1 MNFTKH
7 IIKNI
12 FGEVPMSDIIKFNA
26 DRDIVTEQNNEIVR
40 ECRDLA
46 EMTEEMLLD
55 ARKEIAKTKTLSVPI
70 AELAL
75 LGTGVASLIPALRT
89 ITQTTTFNTQGLYQL
104 ANAGVGDTLK
114 IAKNG
119 NFWGAFKTADGASK
133 FAQLQAAE
141 PLSTTSSAV
150 MPIDPATMMMAVALF
165 VIEQQLKDI
174 KKMQKQILVFLE
186 IEKESEIEADVEILS
201 KMITTYKYNWN
212 NEHFVASNHKM
223 VLDIQRT
230 ARKNMLSYKKK
241 VAELLDS
248 KKMIVAQAKVKSTL
262 NDLQKKFKYY
272 RLSLYTFSMASLVEI
287 MLSGSFKEAYISDVK
302 TEIKKFSL
310 EYRDLFTECSM
321 YLEKMTSGSV
331 EANVMKGIG
340 VASKAVGKF
349 IGSIPVVKEGQVDE
363 FLQDGGAHLKENAQD
378 MQKNILEAFA
388 VLHNPGTG
396 VFMDKMEDMIQIYNH
411 TDRIYFDDKKIYL
424 IAG

>member
-1 MNFTKH
+1 
-7 IIKNI
+7 
-12 FGEVPMSDIIKFNA
+12 MSDIIKFNS
-26 DRDIVTEQNNEIVR
+26 DREIVTEQNGEIVR
-40 ECRDLA
+40 ECNDLA

-55 ARKEIAKTKTLSVPI
+55 ARKEIANTKTLSAPI

-75 LGTGVASLIPALRT
+75 LGTGVASLIPALRKV
-89 ITQTTTFNTQGLYQL
+89 TQTTTFNTQGLYQL

-119 NFWGAFKTADGASK
+119 NFWGAFKTADGSSK

-141 PLSTTSSAV
+141 PLSTTSTAV
-150 MPIDPATMMMAVALF
+150 MPIDPAIMMMAVALF
-165 VIEQQLKDI
+165 AIEQQLKGI
-174 KKMQKQILVFLE
+174 EEKQKQILSFLE
-186 IEKESEIEADVEILS
+186 IEKESETEADVEILS
-201 KMITTYKYNWN
+201 KMITTYKHNWN
-212 NEHFVASNHKM
+212 NEHFIASNHKM

-248 KKMIVAQAKVKSTL
+248 KKMIVAQAKVKSIL
-262 NDLQKKFKYY
+262 SDLQKEFKYY
-272 RLSLYTFSMASLVEI
+272 RLSLYTFSMASLIEI
-287 MLSGSFKEAYISDVK
+287 MLSGNFKEAYISDIK
-302 TEIKKFSL
+302 TEIKKISL

-321 YLEKMTSGSV
+321 YLEKMASGSV

-378 MQKNILEAFA
+378 MQKNILESFA
-388 VLHNPGTG
+388 TLHNPGTG
-396 VFMDKMEDMIQIYNH
+396 VFI
-411 TDRIYFDDKKIYL
+411 
-424 IAG
+424 

>member
-1 MNFTKH
+1 
-7 IIKNI
+7 
-12 FGEVPMSDIIKFNA
+12 MSDIIKFNS
-26 DRDIVTEQNNEIVR
+26 DREIVTEQNGEIVR
-40 ECRDLA
+40 ECNDLA

-55 ARKEIAKTKTLSVPI
+55 ARKEIANTKTLSAPI

-75 LGTGVASLIPALRT
+75 LGTGVASLIPALRKV
-89 ITQTTTFNTQGLYQL
+89 TQTTTFNTQGLYQL

-119 NFWGAFKTADGASK
+119 NFWGAFKTADGSSK

-141 PLSTTSSAV
+141 PLSTTSTAV
-150 MPIDPATMMMAVALF
+150 MPIDPAIMMMAVALF
-165 VIEQQLKDI
+165 AIEQQLKGI
-174 KKMQKQILVFLE
+174 EEKQKQILSSLE
-186 IEKESEIEADVEILS
+186 IEKESETEADVEILS
-201 KMITTYKYNWN
+201 KMITTYKHNWN
-212 NEHFVASNHKM
+212 NEHFIASNHKM

-248 KKMIVAQAKVKSTL
+248 KKMIVAQAKVKLILS
-262 NDLQKKFKYY
+262 DLQKKFKYY
-272 RLSLYTFSMASLVEI
+272 RLSLYTFSMASLIEI
-287 MLSGSFKEAYISDVK
+287 MLSGNFKEAYISDIK
-302 TEIKKFSL
+302 TEIKKISL

-321 YLEKMTSGSV
+321 YLEKMASGSV

-378 MQKNILEAFA
+378 MQKNILESFA
-388 VLHNPGTG
+388 TLHNPGTG
-396 VFMDKMEDMIQIYNH
+396 VFIIKMEDMIQIYNH
-411 TDRIYFDDKKIYL
+411 TDRICFDDKKIYL

>member
-1 MNFTKH
+1 M
-7 IIKNI
+7 I
-12 FGEVPMSDIIKFNA
+12 DIIKFNS
-26 DRDIVTEQNNEIVR
+26 DREIVTEQNGEIVR
-40 ECRDLA
+40 ECNDLA

-55 ARKEIAKTKTLSVPI
+55 ARKEIANTKTLSAPI

-75 LGTGVASLIPALRT
+75 LGTGVASLIPALRKV
-89 ITQTTTFNTQGLYQL
+89 TQTTTFNTQGLYQL

-119 NFWGAFKTADGASK
+119 NFWGAFKTADGSSK

-141 PLSTTSSAV
+141 PLSTTSTAV
-150 MPIDPATMMMAVALF
+150 MPIDPAIMMMAVALF
-165 VIEQQLKDI
+165 AIEQQLKGI
-174 KKMQKQILVFLE
+174 EEKQKQILSFLE
-186 IEKESEIEADVEILS
+186 IEKESETEADVEILS
-201 KMITTYKYNWN
+201 KMITTYKHNWN
-212 NEHFVASNHKM
+212 NEHFIASNHKM

-248 KKMIVAQAKVKSTL
+248 KKMIVAQAKVKSIL
-262 NDLQKKFKYY
+262 SDLQKKFKYY
-272 RLSLYTFSMASLVEI
+272 RLSLYTFSMASLIEI
-287 MLSGSFKEAYISDVK
+287 MLSGNFKEAYISDIK
-302 TEIKKFSL
+302 TEIKKISL
-310 EYRDLFTECSM
+310 EYRDLFTKCSM
-321 YLEKMTSGSV
+321 YLEKMASGSV

-378 MQKNILEAFA
+378 MQKNILESFA
-388 VLHNPGTG
+388 TLHNPGTG
-396 VFMDKMEDMIQIYNH
+396 VFMEKMEDMIQIYNH
-411 TDRIYFDDKKIYL
+411 TDRICFDDKKIYL

>member
-1 MNFTKH
+1 
-7 IIKNI
+7 
-12 FGEVPMSDIIKFNA
+12 MSDIIKFNS
-26 DRDIVTEQNNEIVR
+26 DREIVTEQNGEIVR
-40 ECRDLA
+40 ECNDLA

-55 ARKEIAKTKTLSVPI
+55 ARKEIANTKTLSVPI

-75 LGTGVASLIPALRT
+75 LGTGVASLIPALRKV
-89 ITQTTTFNTQGLYQL
+89 TQTTTFNTQGLYQL

-119 NFWGAFKTADGASK
+119 NFWGAFKTADGSSK

-141 PLSTTSSAV
+141 PLSTTSTAV

-165 VIEQQLKDI
+165 AIEQQLKGI
-174 KKMQKQILVFLE
+174 EEKQKQILSFLE
-186 IEKESEIEADVEILS
+186 IEKESETEADVEILS
-201 KMITTYKYNWN
+201 KMITTYKHNWN
-212 NEHFVASNHKM
+212 NEHFIASNHKM

-262 NDLQKKFKYY
+262 SDLQKKFKYY
-272 RLSLYTFSMASLVEI
+272 RLSLYTFSMASLIEI
-287 MLSGSFKEAYISDVK
+287 MLSGNFKEAYISEIK

-310 EYRDLFTECSM
+310 EYRDLFTECFM
-321 YLEKMTSGSV
+321 YLEKMASVSV

-340 VASKAVGKF
+340 IASKAVGKF
-349 IGSIPVVKEGQVDE
+349 IGSIPVVKEKQVDE

-378 MQKNILEAFA
+378 MQKNILESLAT
-388 VLHNPGTG
+388 LHNPGTG
-396 VFMDKMEDMIQIYNH
+396 VFMDKMEDMIRIYNH
-411 TDRIYFDDKKIYL
+411 TDRICFDDKKIYL

>member
-1 MNFTKH
+1 
-7 IIKNI
+7 
-12 FGEVPMSDIIKFNA
+12 MSDIIKFNS
-26 DRDIVTEQNNEIVR
+26 DREIVTEQNVEIVR
-40 ECRDLA
+40 ECNDLA

-55 ARKEIAKTKTLSVPI
+55 ARKEIANTKTLSVPI

-75 LGTGVASLIPALRT
+75 LGTGVASLIPALRKV
-89 ITQTTTFNTQGLYQL
+89 TQTTTFNTQGLYQL

-119 NFWGAFKTADGASK
+119 NFWGAFKTADGSSK

-141 PLSTTSSAV
+141 PLSTTSTAV
-150 MPIDPATMMMAVALF
+150 IPIDPATMMMAVALF
-165 VIEQQLKDI
+165 AIEQQLKGI
-174 KKMQKQILVFLE
+174 EEKQKQILSFLE
-186 IEKESEIEADVEILS
+186 IEKESETEADVEILL
-201 KMITTYKYNWN
+201 KMITTYKHNWN
-212 NEHFVASNHKM
+212 NEHFIASNHKM

-248 KKMIVAQAKVKSTL
+248 KKLIVAQAKVKSTL
-262 NDLQKKFKYY
+262 SDLQKKFKYY
-272 RLSLYTFSMASLVEI
+272 RLSLYTFSMASVVEI
-287 MLSGSFKEAYISDVK
+287 MLSGNFKEAYIADVK

-321 YLEKMTSGSV
+321 YLEKMASGSV

-378 MQKNILEAFA
+378 MQKNILESFA
-388 VLHNPGTG
+388 TLHNPGTG
-396 VFMDKMEDMIQIYNH
+396 VFMEKMEDMIQIYNH
-411 TDRIYFDDKKIYL
+411 TDRICFDDKNIYL

>member
-1 MNFTKH
+1 MK
-7 IIKNI
+7 IIPGGALMSNI
-12 FGEVPMSDIIKFNA
+12 VKFNENNK
-26 DRDIVTEQNNEIVR
+26 VVSEQENEITR
-40 ECRDLA
+40 NCSDLA
-46 EMTEEMLLD
+46 EITEDMLVD
-55 ARKEIAKTKTLSVPI
+55 VRREISSAKTLSMPI

-75 LGTGVASLIPALRT
+75 LGAGVSSLIPALRT
-89 ITQTTTFNTQGLYQL
+89 VTQTTTFNTQGLYQL
-104 ANAGVGDTLK
+104 ANAGVGDVLK
-114 IAKNG
+114 VAKNG

-133 FAQLQAAE
+133 FAQLQAAG
-141 PLSTTSSAV
+141 PLSATNTAV

-165 VIEQQLKDI
+165 AIEQQLKGI
-174 KKMQKQILVFLE
+174 EEMQKQILSFLE

-201 KMITTYKYNWN
+201 KIITTYKNNWN

-248 KKMIVAQAKVKSTL
+248 KKLIVAQSKVKSTL

-272 RLSLYTFSMASLVEI
+272 RLSLYTFSMASLIEI
-287 MLSGSFKEAYISDVK
+287 MLSGNFKEEYISDVK
-302 TEIKKFSL
+302 AEIKKFSL

-321 YLEKMTSGSV
+321 YLEKMTSVSV

-349 IGSIPVVKEGQVDE
+349 IGSIPVVKKGQVDE
-363 FLQDGGAHLKENAQD
+363 FLQDSGAHLKENALD
-378 MQKNILEAFA
+378 MQKNVIETFA
-388 VLHNPGTG
+388 ELHNPGTG
-396 VFMDKMEDMIQIYNH
+396 VFMDKMDDMIQIYNH
-411 TDRIYFDDKKIYL
+411 TDRICFDDKKIYL
-424 IAG
+424 LPNSIAV

>member
-1 MNFTKH
+1 
-7 IIKNI
+7 
-12 FGEVPMSDIIKFNA
+12 MSDIIKFNS
-26 DRDIVTEQNNEIVR
+26 DREIVTEQNGEIVR
-40 ECRDLA
+40 ECNDLA

-55 ARKEIAKTKTLSVPI
+55 ARKEIANTKTLSAPI

-75 LGTGVASLIPALRT
+75 LGTGVASLIPALRKV
-89 ITQTTTFNTQGLYQL
+89 TQTTTFNTQGLYQL

-119 NFWGAFKTADGASK
+119 NFWGAFKTADGSSK

-141 PLSTTSSAV
+141 PLSTTSTAV
-150 MPIDPATMMMAVALF
+150 MPIDPAIMMMAVALF
-165 VIEQQLKDI
+165 AIEQQLKGI
-174 KKMQKQILVFLE
+174 EEKQKQILSFLE
-186 IEKESEIEADVEILS
+186 IEKESETEADVEILS
-201 KMITTYKYNWN
+201 KMITTYKHNWN
-212 NEHFVASNHKM
+212 NEHFIASNHKM

-248 KKMIVAQAKVKSTL
+248 KKMIVAQAKVKSIL
-262 NDLQKKFKYY
+262 SDLQKKFKYY
-272 RLSLYTFSMASLVEI
+272 RLSLYTFSMASLIEI
-287 MLSGSFKEAYISDVK
+287 MLSGNFKEAYISDIK
-302 TEIKKFSL
+302 TEIKKISL

-321 YLEKMTSGSV
+321 YLEKMASGSV

-378 MQKNILEAFA
+378 MQKNILESFA
-388 VLHNPGTG
+388 TLHNPGTG
-396 VFMDKMEDMIQIYNH
+396 VFMEKMEDMIQIYNH
-411 TDRIYFDDKKIYL
+411 ILR
-424 IAG
+424 

>member
-1 MNFTKH
+1 
-7 IIKNI
+7 
-12 FGEVPMSDIIKFNA
+12 MSDIIKFNS
-26 DRDIVTEQNNEIVR
+26 DREIVTEQNGEIVR
-40 ECRDLA
+40 ECNDLA

-55 ARKEIAKTKTLSVPI
+55 ARKEIANTKTLSAPI

-75 LGTGVASLIPALRT
+75 LGTGVASLIPALRKV
-89 ITQTTTFNTQGLYQL
+89 TQTTTFNTQGLYQL

-119 NFWGAFKTADGASK
+119 NFWGAFKTADGSSK

-141 PLSTTSSAV
+141 PLSTTSTAV
-150 MPIDPATMMMAVALF
+150 MPIDPAIMMMAVALF
-165 VIEQQLKDI
+165 AIAQQLKGI
-174 KKMQKQILVFLE
+174 EEKQKQILSFLE
-186 IEKESEIEADVEILS
+186 IEKESETEADVEILS
-201 KMITTYKYNWN
+201 KMITTYKHNWN
-212 NEHFVASNHKM
+212 NEHFIASNHKM

-248 KKMIVAQAKVKSTL
+248 KKMIVAQAKVKSIL
-262 NDLQKKFKYY
+262 SDLQKKFKYY
-272 RLSLYTFSMASLVEI
+272 RLSLYTFSMASLIEI
-287 MLSGSFKEAYISDVK
+287 MLSGNFKEAYISDIK
-302 TEIKKFSL
+302 TEIKKISL

-321 YLEKMTSGSV
+321 YLEKMASGSV

-378 MQKNILEAFA
+378 MQKNILESFA
-388 VLHNPGTG
+388 TLHNPGTG
-396 VFMDKMEDMIQIYNH
+396 VFI
-411 TDRIYFDDKKIYL
+411 
-424 IAG
+424 

>member
-1 MNFTKH
+1 M
-7 IIKNI
+7 KNI
-12 FGEVPMSDIIKFNA
+12 GGGEMYMSNIIKFND
-26 DRDIVTEQNNEIVR
+26 DRDIVTEQNGEIVR
-40 ECRDLA
+40 ECNDLA

-55 ARKEIAKTKTLSVPI
+55 ARKEIANTKTLSVPI

-75 LGTGVASLIPALRT
+75 LGTGVASLIPALRKV
-89 ITQTTTFNTQGLYQL
+89 TQTTTFNTQGLYQL

-119 NFWGAFKTADGASK
+119 NFWGAFKTADGSSK

-141 PLSTTSSAV
+141 PLSTTSTAV

-165 VIEQQLKDI
+165 AIEQQLKGI
-174 KKMQKQILVFLE
+174 EEKQKQILSFLE
-186 IEKESEIEADVEILS
+186 IEKESETEADVEILS
-201 KMITTYKYNWN
+201 KMITTYKHNWN
-212 NEHFVASNHKM
+212 NEHFIASNHKM

-262 NDLQKKFKYY
+262 SDLQKKFKYY
-272 RLSLYTFSMASLVEI
+272 RLSLYTFSMASLIEI
-287 MLSGSFKEAYISDVK
+287 MLSGNFKEAYISDIK

-321 YLEKMTSGSV
+321 YLEKMASGSV

-378 MQKNILEAFA
+378 MQKNILESFA
-388 VLHNPGTG
+388 TLHNPGTG
-396 VFMDKMEDMIQIYNH
+396 VFMEKMEDMIQIYNH
-411 TDRIYFDDKKIYL
+411 TDKICFDDKKIYL

>member
-1 MNFTKH
+1 
-7 IIKNI
+7 
-12 FGEVPMSDIIKFNA
+12 MSDIIKFNS
-26 DRDIVTEQNNEIVR
+26 DREIVTEQNGEIVR
-40 ECRDLA
+40 ECNDLA

-55 ARKEIAKTKTLSVPI
+55 ARKEIANTKTLSVPI

-75 LGTGVASLIPALRT
+75 LGTGVASLIPALRKV
-89 ITQTTTFNTQGLYQL
+89 TQTTTFNTQGLYQL

-119 NFWGAFKTADGASK
+119 NFWGAFKTADGSSK

-141 PLSTTSSAV
+141 PLSTTSTAV

-165 VIEQQLKDI
+165 AIEQQLKGI
-174 KKMQKQILVFLE
+174 EEKQKQILSFLE
-186 IEKESEIEADVEILS
+186 IEKESETEADVEILS
-201 KMITTYKYNWN
+201 KMITTYKHNWN
-212 NEHFVASNHKM
+212 NEHFIASNHKM

-262 NDLQKKFKYY
+262 SDLQKKFKYY
-272 RLSLYTFSMASLVEI
+272 RLSLYTFSMASLIEI
-287 MLSGSFKEAYISDVK
+287 MLSGNFKEAYISEIK

-321 YLEKMTSGSV
+321 YLEKMASGSV

-378 MQKNILEAFA
+378 MQKNILESFA
-388 VLHNPGTG
+388 TLHNPGTG
-396 VFMDKMEDMIQIYNH
+396 VFMEKMEDMIQIYDH
-411 TDRIYFDDKKIYL
+411 TDRICFDDKNIYL

>member
-1 MNFTKH
+1 MS
-7 IIKNI
+7 NI
-12 FGEVPMSDIIKFNA
+12 VKFNENTN
-26 DRDIVTEQNNEIVR
+26 VVPEQENEITR
-40 ECRDLA
+40 NCSDLA
-46 EMTEEMLLD
+46 EITEDMLVD
-55 ARKEIAKTKTLSVPI
+55 VRREISSAKTLSMPI

-75 LGTGVASLIPALRT
+75 LGAGVSSLIPALRT
-89 ITQTTTFNTQGLYQL
+89 VTQTTTFNTQGLYQL
-104 ANAGVGDTLK
+104 SNAGVGDVLK
-114 IAKNG
+114 VAKNG

-133 FAQLQAAE
+133 FAQLQAAG
-141 PLSTTSSAV
+141 PLSATNTAV

-165 VIEQQLKDI
+165 AIEQQLKGI
-174 KKMQKQILVFLE
+174 EEMQKQILSFLE

-201 KMITTYKYNWN
+201 KIITTYKNNWN

-248 KKMIVAQAKVKSTL
+248 KKVIVAQSKVKSTL

-272 RLSLYTFSMASLVEI
+272 RLSLYTFSMASLIEI
-287 MLSGSFKEAYISDVK
+287 MLSGNFKEEYISDVK
-302 TEIKKFSL
+302 AEIKKFSL

-321 YLEKMTSGSV
+321 YLEKMTSVSV

-363 FLQDGGAHLKENAQD
+363 FLQDSGAHLKENALD
-378 MQKNILEAFA
+378 MQKNVIEAFA
-388 VLHNPGTG
+388 ELHNPGTG
-396 VFMDKMEDMIQIYNH
+396 VFMDKMDDMIQIYNH
-411 TDRIYFDDKKIYL
+411 TDRICFDDKKIYL
-424 IAG
+424 LPNSIAV

>member
-1 MNFTKH
+1 MGN
-7 IIKNI
+7 IIKIN
-12 FGEVPMSDIIKFNA
+12 N
-26 DRDIVTEQNNEIVR
+26 DRKLVAEQNGEIVR
-40 ECRDLA
+40 GCHDLA

-55 ARKEIAKTKTLSVPI
+55 ARTEIASTKTLSVPI

-89 ITQTTTFNTQGLYQL
+89 VTQTTTFNTQGLYQL
-104 ANAGVGDTLK
+104 ANAGVGDALK

-119 NFWGAFKTADGASK
+119 NFWGAFKTAEGKSK
-133 FAQLQAAE
+133 FAQLKAAE
-141 PLSTTSSAV
+141 PLSTTSTAV

-165 VIEQQLKDI
+165 AIEQQLRGIEEK
-174 KKMQKQILVFLE
+174 QKQILSFLE

-201 KMITTYKYNWN
+201 KIITTYKHNWN
-212 NEHFVASNHKM
+212 NEHFVVSNHKM
-223 VLDIQRT
+223 VLDLQRT
-230 ARKNMLSYKKK
+230 ARKNMISYKRK

-272 RLSLYTFSMASLVEI
+272 RLSLYTFSMASLIEI
-287 MLSGSFKEAYISDVK
+287 MLSGNFKEAYISDVK
-302 TEIKKFSL
+302 TEIKNFSL

-321 YLEKMTSGSV
+321 YLEKMTLGSV

-363 FLQDGGAHLKENAQD
+363 FLQDGGAHLKENAQV
-378 MQKNILEAFA
+378 MQKNILESFA
-388 VLHNPGTG
+388 TLHNPGTG
-396 VFMDKMEDMIQIYNH
+396 VFIDKMQDMIQIYNH
-411 TDRIYFDDKKIYL
+411 TDRICFDDKKIYL

>member
-1 MNFTKH
+1 
-7 IIKNI
+7 
-12 FGEVPMSDIIKFNA
+12 MSDIIKFNA
-26 DRDIVTEQNNEIVR
+26 DSDIVTEQNNEIVR

-212 NEHFVASNHKM
+212 NERFIASNHKM

-287 MLSGSFKEAYISDVK
+287 MLSGNFKETYISDVK

-363 FLQDGGAHLKENAQD
+363 FLQDGGAHLKENVQD

-411 TDRIYFDDKKIYL
+411 TDRICFDDKKIYL

>member
-1 MNFTKH
+1 
-7 IIKNI
+7 
-12 FGEVPMSDIIKFNA
+12 MSDIIKFNS
-26 DRDIVTEQNNEIVR
+26 DREIVTEQNGEIVR
-40 ECRDLA
+40 ECNDLA

-55 ARKEIAKTKTLSVPI
+55 ARKEIANTKTLSVPI

-75 LGTGVASLIPALRT
+75 LGTGVASLIPALRKV
-89 ITQTTTFNTQGLYQL
+89 TQTTTFNTQGLYQL

-119 NFWGAFKTADGASK
+119 NFWGAFKTADGSSK

-141 PLSTTSSAV
+141 PLSTTSTAV

-165 VIEQQLKDI
+165 AIEQQLKGI
-174 KKMQKQILVFLE
+174 EEKQKQILSFLE
-186 IEKESEIEADVEILS
+186 IEKESETEADVEILS
-201 KMITTYKYNWN
+201 KMITTYKHNWN
-212 NEHFVASNHKM
+212 NEHFIASNHKM

-248 KKMIVAQAKVKSTL
+248 KKLIVAQAKVKSTL
-262 NDLQKKFKYY
+262 SDLQKKFKYY
-272 RLSLYTFSMASLVEI
+272 RLSLYTFSMASVVEI
-287 MLSGSFKEAYISDVK
+287 MLSGNFKEVYIADVK

-321 YLEKMTSGSV
+321 YLEKMASGSV

-378 MQKNILEAFA
+378 MQKNILESFA
-388 VLHNPGTG
+388 TLHNPGTG
-396 VFMDKMEDMIQIYNH
+396 VFMEKMEDMIQIYNH
-411 TDRIYFDDKKIYL
+411 TDRICFDDKNIYL

>member
-1 MNFTKH
+1 
-7 IIKNI
+7 
-12 FGEVPMSDIIKFNA
+12 MSDIIKFNS
-26 DRDIVTEQNNEIVR
+26 DREIVTEQNGEIVR
-40 ECRDLA
+40 ECNDLA

-55 ARKEIAKTKTLSVPI
+55 ARKEIANTKTLSVPI

-75 LGTGVASLIPALRT
+75 LGTGVASLIPALRKV
-89 ITQTTTFNTQGLYQL
+89 TQTTTFNTQGLYQL

-119 NFWGAFKTADGASK
+119 NFWGAFKTADGSSK

-141 PLSTTSSAV
+141 PLSTTSTAV

-165 VIEQQLKDI
+165 AIEQQVKGI
-174 KKMQKQILVFLE
+174 EEKQKQILSFLE
-186 IEKESEIEADVEILS
+186 IEKESETEADVEILS
-201 KMITTYKYNWN
+201 KMITTYKHNWN
-212 NEHFVASNHKM
+212 NEHFIASNHKM

-262 NDLQKKFKYY
+262 SDLQKKFKYY
-272 RLSLYTFSMASLVEI
+272 RLSLYTFSMASLIEI
-287 MLSGSFKEAYISDVK
+287 MLSGNFKEAYISEIK

-321 YLEKMTSGSV
+321 YLEKMASVSV

-340 VASKAVGKF
+340 IASKAVGKF
-349 IGSIPVVKEGQVDE
+349 IGSIPVVKEKQVDE

-378 MQKNILEAFA
+378 MQKNILESLAT
-388 VLHNPGTG
+388 LHNPGTG

-411 TDRIYFDDKKIYL
+411 TDKICFDDKKIYL

>member
-1 MNFTKH
+1 
-7 IIKNI
+7 
-12 FGEVPMSDIIKFNA
+12 MSDIIKFNS
-26 DRDIVTEQNNEIVR
+26 DREIVTEQNGEIVR
-40 ECRDLA
+40 ECNDLA

-55 ARKEIAKTKTLSVPI
+55 ARKEIANTKTLSVPI

-75 LGTGVASLIPALRT
+75 LGTGVASLIPALRKV
-89 ITQTTTFNTQGLYQL
+89 TQTTTFNTQGLYQL

-119 NFWGAFKTADGASK
+119 NFWGAFKTADGSSK

-141 PLSTTSSAV
+141 PLSTTSTAV

-165 VIEQQLKDI
+165 AIEQQLKGI
-174 KKMQKQILVFLE
+174 EEKQKQILSFLE
-186 IEKESEIEADVEILS
+186 IEKESETEADVEILS
-201 KMITTYKYNWN
+201 KMITTYKHNWN
-212 NEHFVASNHKM
+212 NEHFIASNHKM

-262 NDLQKKFKYY
+262 SDLQKKFKYY
-272 RLSLYTFSMASLVEI
+272 RLSLYTFSMASLIEI
-287 MLSGSFKEAYISDVK
+287 MLSGNFKEAYISEIK

-321 YLEKMTSGSV
+321 YLEKMASVSV

-340 VASKAVGKF
+340 IASKAVGKF
-349 IGSIPVVKEGQVDE
+349 IGSIPVVKEKQVDE

-378 MQKNILEAFA
+378 MQKNILESLAT
-388 VLHNPGTG
+388 LHNPGTG

-411 TDRIYFDDKKIYL
+411 TDKICFDDKKIYL

>member
-1 MNFTKH
+1 
-7 IIKNI
+7 
-12 FGEVPMSDIIKFNA
+12 MSDIIKFNS
-26 DRDIVTEQNNEIVR
+26 DREIVTEQNVEIVR
-40 ECRDLA
+40 ECNDLA

-55 ARKEIAKTKTLSVPI
+55 ARKEIANTKTLSVPI

-75 LGTGVASLIPALRT
+75 LGTGVASLIPALRKV
-89 ITQTTTFNTQGLYQL
+89 TQTTTFNTQGLYQL

-119 NFWGAFKTADGASK
+119 NFWGAFKTADGSSK

-141 PLSTTSSAV
+141 PLSTTSTAV

-165 VIEQQLKDI
+165 AIEQQLKGI
-174 KKMQKQILVFLE
+174 EEKQKQILSFLE
-186 IEKESEIEADVEILS
+186 IEKESETEADVENLS
-201 KMITTYKYNWN
+201 KMITTYKHNWN
-212 NEHFVASNHKM
+212 NEHFIASNHKM

-248 KKMIVAQAKVKSTL
+248 KKLIVAQAKVKSTL
-262 NDLQKKFKYY
+262 SDLQKKFKYY
-272 RLSLYTFSMASLVEI
+272 RLSLYTFSMASVVEI
-287 MLSGSFKEAYISDVK
+287 MLSGNFKEAYIADVK

-321 YLEKMTSGSV
+321 YLEKMASGSV

-378 MQKNILEAFA
+378 MQKNILESFA
-388 VLHNPGTG
+388 TLHNPGTG
-396 VFMDKMEDMIQIYNH
+396 VFMEKMEDMIQIYNH
-411 TDRIYFDDKKIYL
+411 TDRICFDDKNICL

>member
-1 MNFTKH
+1 
-7 IIKNI
+7 
-12 FGEVPMSDIIKFNA
+12 MSDIIKFNS
-26 DRDIVTEQNNEIVR
+26 DREIVTEHNNEIVR
-40 ECRDLA
+40 ECHDLA

-55 ARKEIAKTKTLSVPI
+55 ARKEIANTKTLSVPI

-75 LGTGVASLIPALRT
+75 LGTGVASLIPALRKV
-89 ITQTTTFNTQGLYQL
+89 TQTTTFNTQGLYQL

-119 NFWGAFKTADGASK
+119 NFWGAFKTADGSSK
-133 FAQLQAAE
+133 FAQLQAAD
-141 PLSTTSSAV
+141 PLSTTSTAV

-165 VIEQQLKDI
+165 AIEQQLKGI
-174 KKMQKQILVFLE
+174 EEKQKQILSFLE
-186 IEKESEIEADVEILS
+186 IEKESETEADVEILS
-201 KMITTYKYNWN
+201 KMITTYKHNWN
-212 NEHFVASNHKM
+212 NEHFIASNHKM

-262 NDLQKKFKYY
+262 SDLQKKFKYY
-272 RLSLYTFSMASLVEI
+272 RLSLYTFSMASLIEV
-287 MLSGSFKEAYISDVK
+287 MLSGNFKEAYISEIK

-321 YLEKMTSGSV
+321 YLEKMASVSV

-340 VASKAVGKF
+340 IASKAVGKF
-349 IGSIPVVKEGQVDE
+349 IGSIPIVKEKQVDE

-378 MQKNILEAFA
+378 MQKNILESLAT
-388 VLHNPGTG
+388 LHNPGTG

-411 TDRIYFDDKKIYL
+411 TDKICFDDKKIYL

>member
-1 MNFTKH
+1 
-7 IIKNI
+7 
-12 FGEVPMSDIIKFNA
+12 MSDIIKFNS
-26 DRDIVTEQNNEIVR
+26 DREIVTEQNVEIVR
-40 ECRDLA
+40 ECNDLA

-55 ARKEIAKTKTLSVPI
+55 ARKEIANTKTLSVPI

-75 LGTGVASLIPALRT
+75 LGTGVASLIPALRKV
-89 ITQTTTFNTQGLYQL
+89 TQTTTFNTQGLYQL

-119 NFWGAFKTADGASK
+119 NFWGAFKTADGSSK

-141 PLSTTSSAV
+141 PLSTTSTAV

-165 VIEQQLKDI
+165 AIEQQLKGI
-174 KKMQKQILVFLE
+174 EEKQKQILSFLE
-186 IEKESEIEADVEILS
+186 IEKESETEADVEILS
-201 KMITTYKYNWN
+201 KMITTYKHNWN
-212 NEHFVASNHKM
+212 NEHFIASNHKM

-262 NDLQKKFKYY
+262 SDLQKKFKYY
-272 RLSLYTFSMASLVEI
+272 RLSLYTFSMASLIEI
-287 MLSGSFKEAYISDVK
+287 MLSGNFKEAYISEIK

-321 YLEKMTSGSV
+321 YLEKMASVSV

-340 VASKAVGKF
+340 IASKAVGKF
-349 IGSIPVVKEGQVDE
+349 IGSIPVVKEKQVDE

-378 MQKNILEAFA
+378 MQKNILESLAT
-388 VLHNPGTG
+388 LHNPGTG
-396 VFMDKMEDMIQIYNH
+396 VFMEKMEDMIQIYNH
-411 TDRIYFDDKKIYL
+411 TDKICFDDKKIYL

>member
-1 MNFTKH
+1 
-7 IIKNI
+7 
-12 FGEVPMSDIIKFNA
+12 MSDIIKFNS
-26 DRDIVTEQNNEIVR
+26 DREIVTEQNVEIVR
-40 ECRDLA
+40 ECNDLA

-55 ARKEIAKTKTLSVPI
+55 ARKEIANTKTLSVPI

-75 LGTGVASLIPALRT
+75 LGTGVASLIPALRKV
-89 ITQTTTFNTQGLYQL
+89 TQTTTFNTQGLYQL

-119 NFWGAFKTADGASK
+119 NFWGAFKTADGSSK

-141 PLSTTSSAV
+141 PLSTTSTAV
-150 MPIDPATMMMAVALF
+150 IPIDPATMMMAVALF
-165 VIEQQLKDI
+165 AIEQQLKGI
-174 KKMQKQILVFLE
+174 EEKQKQILSFLE
-186 IEKESEIEADVEILS
+186 IEKESETEADVEILS
-201 KMITTYKYNWN
+201 KMITTYKHNWN
-212 NEHFVASNHKM
+212 NEHFIASNHKM

-248 KKMIVAQAKVKSTL
+248 KKLIVAQAKVKSTL
-262 NDLQKKFKYY
+262 SDLQKKFKYY
-272 RLSLYTFSMASLVEI
+272 RLSLYTFSMASVVEI
-287 MLSGSFKEAYISDVK
+287 MLSGNFKEAYIADVK

-321 YLEKMTSGSV
+321 YLEKMASGSV

-378 MQKNILEAFA
+378 MQKNILESFA
-388 VLHNPGTG
+388 TLHNPGTG
-396 VFMDKMEDMIQIYNH
+396 VFMEKMEDMIQIYNH
-411 TDRIYFDDKKIYL
+411 TDRICFDDKNIYL

>member
-1 MNFTKH
+1 
-7 IIKNI
+7 
-12 FGEVPMSDIIKFNA
+12 MSDIIKFNS
-26 DRDIVTEQNNEIVR
+26 DREIVTEQNGEIVR
-40 ECRDLA
+40 ECNDLA

-55 ARKEIAKTKTLSVPI
+55 ARKEIANTKTLSAPI

-75 LGTGVASLIPALRT
+75 LGTGVASLIPALRKV
-89 ITQTTTFNTQGLYQL
+89 TQTTTFNTQGLYQL

-119 NFWGAFKTADGASK
+119 NFWGAFKTADGSSK

-141 PLSTTSSAV
+141 PLSTTSTAV
-150 MPIDPATMMMAVALF
+150 MPIDPAIMMMAVALF
-165 VIEQQLKDI
+165 AIEQQLKGI
-174 KKMQKQILVFLE
+174 EEKQKQILSFLE
-186 IEKESEIEADVEILS
+186 IEKESETEADVEILS
-201 KMITTYKYNWN
+201 KMITTYKHNWN
-212 NEHFVASNHKM
+212 NEHFIASNHKM

-248 KKMIVAQAKVKSTL
+248 KKMIVAQAKVKSIL
-262 NDLQKKFKYY
+262 SDLQKKFKYY
-272 RLSLYTFSMASLVEI
+272 RLSLYTFSMASLIEI
-287 MLSGSFKEAYISDVK
+287 MLSGNFKEAYISDIK
-302 TEIKKFSL
+302 TEIKKISL

-321 YLEKMTSGSV
+321 YLEKMASGSV

-340 VASKAVGKF
+340 VASKAVEKF

-378 MQKNILEAFA
+378 MQKNILESFA
-388 VLHNPGTG
+388 TLHNPGTG
-396 VFMDKMEDMIQIYNH
+396 VFI
-411 TDRIYFDDKKIYL
+411 
-424 IAG
+424 

>member
-1 MNFTKH
+1 
-7 IIKNI
+7 
-12 FGEVPMSDIIKFNA
+12 MSDIIKFNS
-26 DRDIVTEQNNEIVR
+26 DREIVTEQNGEIVR
-40 ECRDLA
+40 ECNDLA

-55 ARKEIAKTKTLSVPI
+55 ARKEIANTKTLSVPI

-75 LGTGVASLIPALRT
+75 LGTGVASLIPALRKV
-89 ITQTTTFNTQGLYQL
+89 TQTTTFNTQGLYQL

-119 NFWGAFKTADGASK
+119 NFWGAFKTADGSSK

-141 PLSTTSSAV
+141 PLSTTSTAV

-165 VIEQQLKDI
+165 AIEQQLKGI
-174 KKMQKQILVFLE
+174 EEKQKQILSFLE
-186 IEKESEIEADVEILS
+186 IEKESETEADVEILS
-201 KMITTYKYNWN
+201 KMITTYKHNWN
-212 NEHFVASNHKM
+212 NEHFIASNHKM

-262 NDLQKKFKYY
+262 SDLQKKFKYY
-272 RLSLYTFSMASLVEI
+272 RLSLYTFSMASLIEI
-287 MLSGSFKEAYISDVK
+287 MLSGNFKEAYISEIK

-321 YLEKMTSGSV
+321 YLEKMASVSV

-340 VASKAVGKF
+340 IASKAVGKF
-349 IGSIPVVKEGQVDE
+349 IGSIPVVKEKQVDE

-378 MQKNILEAFA
+378 MQKNILESFA
-388 VLHNPGTG
+388 TLHNPGTG

-411 TDRIYFDDKKIYL
+411 TDKICFDDKKIYL

>member
-1 MNFTKH
+1 
-7 IIKNI
+7 
-12 FGEVPMSDIIKFNA
+12 MSDIIKFNS
-26 DRDIVTEQNNEIVR
+26 DREIVTEQNGEIVR
-40 ECRDLA
+40 ECNDLA

-55 ARKEIAKTKTLSVPI
+55 ARKEIANTKTLSVPI

-75 LGTGVASLIPALRT
+75 LGTGVASLIPVLRKV
-89 ITQTTTFNTQGLYQL
+89 TQTTTFNTQGLYQL

-119 NFWGAFKTADGASK
+119 NFGGAFKTADGSSK

-141 PLSTTSSAV
+141 PLSTTSTAV

-165 VIEQQLKDI
+165 AIEQQLKGI
-174 KKMQKQILVFLE
+174 EEKQKQILSFLE
-186 IEKESEIEADVEILS
+186 IEKESETEADVEILL
-201 KMITTYKYNWN
+201 KMITTYKHNWN
-212 NEHFVASNHKM
+212 NEHFIASNHKM

-262 NDLQKKFKYY
+262 SDLQKKFKYY
-272 RLSLYTFSMASLVEI
+272 RLSLYTFSMASLIEI
-287 MLSGSFKEAYISDVK
+287 MLSGNFKEAYISDIK

-321 YLEKMTSGSV
+321 YLEKMASGSV

-378 MQKNILEAFA
+378 MQKNILESFA
-388 VLHNPGTG
+388 TLHNPGTG
-396 VFMDKMEDMIQIYNH
+396 VFMEKMEDMIQIYNH
-411 TDRIYFDDKKIYL
+411 TDRICFDDKKIYL